1 MNKPRRRGVQ
11 MWIALFTIAANEL
24 LVRTVLT
31 TATLSS
37 DHLRIFALKRTISP
51 QGHNNGSIKLENEK
65 ATWSLWASHASES
78 SCTEGIDD
86 PDH

>member
-1 MNKPRRRGVQ
+1 M
-11 MWIALFTIAANEL
+11 AANEL

-37 DHLRIFALKRTISP
+37 DHLRIFVLKRTISP
-51 QGHNNGSIKLENEK
+51 RGHNNGSIKLENET

-78 SCTEGIDD
+78 PCTEGTDD